1 MSKNNLNI
9 LLTRPLEKSQKL
21 AKDLTPLANNIVI
34 TPLFAYQSGKDHSLL
49 KQQVS
54 NINTIIFISQ
64 AAVEYAL
71 SVISRDDLRQVKQV
85 IAVGDATKN
94 ALHLADINQVI
105 VPQEHTSEGLLNLIE
120 LSNVADMPILIVRGN
135 GGREY
140 LKQQLE
146 LRGANVAYNEIYQR
160 CWLDLDQ
167 KHTIEQWRK
176 AQINCIVITSN
187 ELLMQL
193 NQYVKQHN
201 WLKQCLWV
209 VASSRIETN
218 ARALGLENVI
228 NAQGAN
234 NFKIY
239 QAITN
244 SAWSMEVD
252 YDR

>member
-9 LLTRPLEKSQKL
+9 LLTRPLKKSQKL

-54 NINTIIFISQ
+54 ISETIIFISQ

-71 SVISRDDLRQVKQV
+71 NTVSIDDLSQAKHI
-85 IAVGDATKN
+85 IAVGDATKK
-94 ALHLADINQVI
+94 ALIQAGLKQVI
-105 VPQEHTSEGLLNLIE
+105 VPQEHTSEGLLNLAE
-120 LSNVADMPILIVRGN
+120 LQHVDDRTILIVRGN

-146 LRGANVAYNEIYQR
+146 LRGAKVAYNEIYQR

-176 AQINCIVITSN
+176 AEINCIVITSN

-193 NQYVKQHN
+193 NQYVKHFQ
-201 WLKQCLWV
+201 WLKQCLWI

-218 ARALGLENVI
+218 AKSLGLVNVI

-234 NFKIY
+234 NLKIY
-239 QAITN
+239 QAIAN
-244 SAWSMEVD
+244 SAWSMEVN

>member
-94 ALHLADINQVI
+94 ELHLADINQVI

-193 NQYVKQHN
+193 NQYVKQHK
-201 WLKQCLWV
+201 WLKQCLWI
-209 VASSRIETN
+209 VASARIETN